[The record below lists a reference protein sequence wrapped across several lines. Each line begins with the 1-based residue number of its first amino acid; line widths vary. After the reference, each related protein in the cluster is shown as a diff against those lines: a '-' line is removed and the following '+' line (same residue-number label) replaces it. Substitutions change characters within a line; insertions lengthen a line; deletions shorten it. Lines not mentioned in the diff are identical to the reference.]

1 MEFLKFF
8 HWVPSFF
15 KDNPL
20 VAALAALVLIFLIFR
35 RPRLVMTVILMGLL
49 VSGVLYLVLSMSS
62 AGVEQKQKLIER
74 SVVPGMETLV
84 EPAR

>member
-1 MEFLKFF
+1 
-8 HWVPSFF
+8 
-15 KDNPL
+15 
-20 VAALAALVLIFLIFR
+20 
-35 RPRLVMTVILMGLL
+35 MGLL